1 MYMDDSYLDEV
12 LPRWQFWKEYLIS
25 QMEDFREEFEED
37 FPEVFKKLTKV
48 IEKIKKV
55 ENAKS
60 LEKISKKIEEDL
72 EKIKEE
78 CNLRSEG
85 FEGVY
90 WIDVVNDFK
99 LHAWF
104 NITGLDK
111 MITRKQ

>member
-1 MYMDDSYLDEV
+1 MDNNYLDEV
-12 LPRWQFWKEYLIS
+12 LPRWQFWKEYLIT
-25 QMEDFREEFEED
+25 QMEDFREEFDED

-60 LEKISKKIEEDL
+60 LEKISKKIGEDL
-72 EKIKEE
+72 KKIKEE
-78 CNLRSEG
+78 CNLCSEG
-85 FEGVY
+85 FEGVFLM
-90 WIDVVNDFK
+90 DVVNDYK

-104 NITGLDK
+104 NITRLDK